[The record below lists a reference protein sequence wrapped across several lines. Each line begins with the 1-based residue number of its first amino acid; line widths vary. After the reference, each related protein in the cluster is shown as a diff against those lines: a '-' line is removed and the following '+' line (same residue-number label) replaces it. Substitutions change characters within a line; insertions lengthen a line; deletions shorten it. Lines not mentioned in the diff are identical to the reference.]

1 MNLASKL
8 LSVPLVAALAAIAI
22 PLQGVNALPPEVE
35 DSKIMAQS
43 QNRQPRA
50 LEISIFGIGPAV
62 DAKAVKAV
70 RAVIGRAV
78 TEGVI
83 DTYITYGYG
92 IEGGSSSCIQLSRF
106 QDSQKLRQL
115 RNELLQ
121 IKPNPKTTSYSVK
134 AVAACKQQS

>member
-1 MNLASKL
+1 MNLALRL
-8 LSVPLVAALAAIAI
+8 LVPLIATLAV
-22 PLQGVNALPPEVE
+22 PLQVVNAVPPEAG
-35 DSKIMAQS
+35 DSKIVAQS
-43 QNRQPRA
+43 QSSQPRA
-50 LEISIFGIGPAV
+50 LEINIFGIGPAV

-115 RNELLQ
+115 RNELLR